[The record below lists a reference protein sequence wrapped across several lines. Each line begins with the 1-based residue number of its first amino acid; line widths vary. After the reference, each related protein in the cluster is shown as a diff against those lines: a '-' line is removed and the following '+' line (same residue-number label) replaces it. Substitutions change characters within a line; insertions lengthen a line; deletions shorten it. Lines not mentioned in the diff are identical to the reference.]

1 MTSLRYIFLA
11 FIYVYLMYLH
21 YITDDHYY
29 QSNII
34 IFIVTTI
41 FMYIVK
47 YLDNQKCDQNKKL
60 KLKYIF
66 NWSIFY
72 GIISVIANY
81 IYDFFI
87 QKECVTKVMLV
98 DHILILK
105 YTLEAFFI
113 AGFVLLFNQISNL
126 LYYNCE

>member
-1 MTSLRYIFLA
+1 MTSLRYIFLT
-11 FIYVYLMYLH
+11 FIYFYLMYMH

-29 QSNII
+29 QSNLM

-47 YLDNQKCDQNKKL
+47 YLDNRKCDPNKKL
-60 KLKYIF
+60 KTKYIF

-72 GIISVIANY
+72 GLISVVANY
-81 IYDFFI
+81 VYHVFLE
-87 QKECVTKVMLV
+87 KECVNKI
-98 DHILILK
+98 ILANDTVIIH
-105 YTLEAFFI
+105 YMFEGFFI

>member
-1 MTSLRYIFLA
+1 
-11 FIYVYLMYLH
+11 MYMH

-29 QSNII
+29 QSNLM

-47 YLDNQKCDQNKKL
+47 YLDNRKCDPNKKL
-60 KLKYIF
+60 KTKYIF

-72 GIISVIANY
+72 GIISVIAKY
-81 IYDFFI
+81 IYNIFLD
-87 QKECVTKVMLV
+87 KECVSNVMLV
-98 DHILILK
+98 NRIGIIKHIL
-105 YTLEAFFI
+105 EGFFLS
-113 AGFVLLFNQISNL
+113 GVVLLFNQISNL